1 MYIVTINDYNC
12 VVCVAFISCND
23 NSDIYK
29 LKKKYLFDVITLY
42 MSSRGLQR
50 VRLVMVMMITLYSN
64 PQD

>member
-29 LKKKYLFDVITLY
+29 LKKKIIYLMLLHCICPAVGCNGY
-42 MSSRGLQR
+42 GS
-50 VRLVMVMMITLYSN
+50 
-64 PQD
+64 